1 MGKIKKIIENELI
14 GGTQSTDIYPVTS
27 TKAVYD
33 EDNENLDSILKR
45 RGIIN
50 VSTNYNSTHTAETL
64 TLEQAIDKVPLRD
77 RVLGFTMTFLSSDGW
92 KTYQFTGT
100 TINNW
105 ANINNWTSF
114 VNDAQ
119 LKSNQDSITEKLD
132 TKVNTSAI
140 VQQTG
145 DSMTSVMSQ
154 KAVTDA
160 LKKVPIKVSEI
171 LRPKYTGS
179 QMVVIGDDISTFKGY
194 VHDGFATYYPVLNV
208 AWSDV
213 DSVDKTYWKIIYNAL
228 GFSSIQNLSYSKSTL
243 APTINTIPSLS
254 RRINMVI
261 GEPSLI
267 IIALGMNDSDR
278 NVPIGDFNY
287 DIETTSYTG
296 TFSDEYIRTI
306 RYIKE
311 RYPSSDVICLSFY
324 MKDTYADA
332 IHQISEHYGL
342 IYADCRS
349 VKGYTTKYPNA
360 ENMAD
365 IADFILSNLANS
377 EHGTYTIT
385 KGLIENVQNEHI
397 IADMYYSMSKYTGS
411 VDVKEGLSLSYKIK
425 KIGDT
430 SGGSAIVKL
439 IDEVGEVTT
448 VYSTTTLSADL
459 IEGSI
464 VPTKRYVQL
473 SLDGNVKYNI
483 EIRQANTSET
493 DLLKE
498 SIDTALGKDLGVT
511 LSDFVKE
518 QHRGIAAD
526 GSSNGWYYGDR
537 YSYLVPEA
545 VRSIKVQYS
554 CTNRNV
560 HGGWND
566 KNTLAIAI
574 YGGDGSITPENLIDK
589 LGFMDIEGIDNMQT
603 FVLQA
608 SKVRKVVFVTGLDQ
622 DKTTFSIS
630 VKNLGIDATN
640 VGYNGGTLSSEID
653 SMQASVNG
661 TRERIDRRPYI
672 TENDRNMIYKS
683 CQSVGI
689 GKDYRWPLCTSG
701 VFKNTERGKVFYRVT
716 GCRWTDGNSDILVNP
731 LINHSAPDPTWIK
744 AGNYFY
750 MCGTGYPFDIYR
762 SVDFVKWERIGQII
776 SNNSELQG
784 RHLMAA
790 DLHFINGQYVCYM
803 VDYVS
808 RNIRIIAHTSKD
820 CVNWTYH
827 GEVLASM
834 QTLGLPVPSMD
845 PTYIDGYMVFGS
857 YPNGIATIKMSED
870 GLSVADGAKA
880 TQIVFGQYEGST
892 VFKYKNYYYLFVSS
906 GHYDRYDYHISI
918 CRSTSLEGAFVNKNG
933 AELSKTVLPTTWLSA
948 GAWDMFNGCGHSGNI
963 LTDDKGGMYIIYHAH
978 TQHAEVEEPM
988 PRYPCIQKIIEGD
1001 DGWLTAVDENDVPT
1015 TKPCVVCSV
1024 PYIKVPDA
1032 YIEDR
1037 DWIK

>member
-1 MGKIKKIIENELI
+1 MTKIQDLRLLAHTIKTETHV
-14 GGTQSTDIYPVTS
+14 GGNTADRVGSAFEGVADALEGTEQIAEMD
-27 TKAVYD
+27 KAVQEVQQQVD
-33 EDNENLDSILKR
+33 ASKAQIQ
-45 RGIIN
+45 
-50 VSTNYNSTHTAETL
+50 TL
-64 TLEQAIDKVPLRD
+64 
-77 RVLGFTMTFLSSDGW
+77 
-92 KTYQFTGT
+92 
-100 TINNW
+100 
-105 ANINNWTSF
+105 
-114 VNDAQ
+114 VNA
-119 LKSNQDSITEKLD
+119 LP
-132 TKVNTSAI
+132 V

-145 DSMTSVMSQ
+145 DSTTSVMSQ

-160 LKKVPIKVSEI
+160 LGKETAKVSEI
-171 LRPKYTGS
+171 LRAKYTGS
-179 QMVVIGDDISTFKGY
+179 QMVVIGDDISTFKGH
-194 VHDGFATYYPVLNV
+194 VHEGFATYYPVLNV

-213 DSVDKTYWKIIYNAL
+213 DTVDKTFWKIIYDAL
-228 GFSSIQNLSYSKSTL
+228 GFSDIQNLSYSKGNS
-243 APTINTIPSLS
+243 APTNNNIPSLS

-267 IIALGMNDSDR
+267 IIALGTNDSGN
-278 NVPIGDFNY
+278 NVPIGDYNY
-287 DIETTSYTG
+287 DVETTSYTG

-311 RYPSSDVICLSFY
+311 RYPLADVICLSFY

-332 IHQISEHYGL
+332 IRQISEHYGL

-349 VKGYTTKYPNA
+349 IKGYTTKYPNA
-360 ENMAD
+360 KNMSD
-365 IADFILSNLANS
+365 IAAFILSNLSKS
-377 EHGTYTIT
+377 EHGMYSIT
-385 KGLIENVQNEHI
+385 KSLVDNVRNEQI
-397 IADMYYSMSKYTGS
+397 ITDMYFSTLKYTGS
-411 VDVKEGLSLSYKIK
+411 VDVKKNNALRFKIK
-425 KIGDT
+425 KIDDNA
-430 SGGSAIVKL
+430 GGKATVKL
-439 IDEVGEVTT
+439 IDEVGE
-448 VYSTTTLSADL
+448 TTTLYTTNTLSANL

-464 VPTKRYVQL
+464 ITTKKYVQL
-473 SLDGNVKYNI
+473 TIEGNVKYNI
-483 EIRQANTSET
+483 EIRQANRSEA

-518 QHRGIAAD
+518 QHKGIASD
-526 GSSNGWYYGDR
+526 GSANGWYYGDR

-545 VRSIKVQYS
+545 VRSIEVQYR

-560 HGGWND
+560 HGGWLD
-566 KNTLAIAI
+566 KDTLAIAI
-574 YGGDGSITPENLIDK
+574 YGGDGSITPENVIGK
-589 LGFMDIEGIDNMQT
+589 LGFRDIEGIDDMQT
-603 FVLQA
+603 FILQA

-640 VGYNGGTLSSEID
+640 VGYNGGTLSSELN

-672 TENDRNMIYKS
+672 TENDRSMIYDS
-683 CQSVGI
+683 FQSVGI

-701 VFKNTERGKVFYRVT
+701 VFKNTEREKEFYRVT
-716 GCRWTDGNSDILVNP
+716 GCRWTDGNHDVLVNP
-731 LINHSAPDPTWIK
+731 LINHSVPDPTWIK

-762 SVDFVKWERIGQII
+762 SVDFVKWKRIGQVIAND
-776 SNNSELQG
+776 SDLQG
-784 RHLMAA
+784 RSLMAA
-790 DLHFINGQYVCYM
+790 DIHFINGQYVCYM
-803 VDYVS
+803 VDYVP
-808 RNIRIIAHTSKD
+808 RNIRIIAHTSQD

-845 PTYIDGYMVFGS
+845 PTYIDGYLVFGS

-870 GLSVADGAKA
+870 GLSVADGAEA
-880 TQIVFGQYEGST
+880 TQIVFGQYEGAT
-892 VFKYKNYYYLFVSS
+892 VFKYRSYYYLFVSS

-918 CRSTSLEGAFVNKNG
+918 CRSTSLEGAFVNKDGN
-933 AELSKTVLPTTWLSA
+933 ELSNTVSPTTWLSA

-1001 DGWLTAVDENDVPT
+1001 DGWLTAVDENGTPT

-1024 PYIKVPDA
+1024 PNIKVPDA

>member
-1 MGKIKKIIENELI
+1 MGKIKKILENELI
-14 GGTQSTDIYPVTS
+14 GGTQSTDVYPVTS

-33 EDNENLDSILKR
+33 ENNKNLDSIL
-45 RGIIN
+45 N
-50 VSTNYNSTHTAETL
+50 
-64 TLEQAIDKVPLRD
+64 
-77 RVLGFTMTFLSSDGW
+77 
-92 KTYQFTGT
+92 
-100 TINNW
+100 
-105 ANINNWTSF
+105 
-114 VNDAQ
+114 
-119 LKSNQDSITEKLD
+119 SITEKLD

-145 DSMTSVMSQ
+145 DSTTSVMSQ

-160 LKKVPIKVSEI
+160 LGKGASRVSEI
-171 LRPKYTGS
+171 LRSKYSGS
-179 QMVVIGDDISTFKGY
+179 QMVVIGDDISTFKGH
-194 VHDGFATYYPVLNV
+194 VHEGFATYYPVLNV

-213 DSVDKTYWKIIYNAL
+213 DTVDKTYWKIIYDAL
-228 GFSSIQNLSYSKSTL
+228 GFSDIQNLSYSKGNS
-243 APTINTIPSLS
+243 APTNNNIPSLS

-267 IIALGMNDSDR
+267 IIALGTNDSEN

-287 DIETTSYTG
+287 DVETTSYTG

-311 RYPSSDVICLSFY
+311 RYPLADVICLSFY

-332 IHQISEHYGL
+332 IRQISEHYGL

-360 ENMAD
+360 KNMSD
-365 IADFILSNLANS
+365 IADFILSNLSKSKHGVYSITNS
-377 EHGTYTIT
+377 LAY
-385 KGLIENVQNEHI
+385 NARNEHI
-397 IADMYYSMSKYTGS
+397 ITDMYFSSLQYKGS
-411 VDVKEGLSLSYKIK
+411 VDVKEGLTLSFKIK
-425 KIGDT
+425 KIGDK

-439 IDEVGEVTT
+439 EDEVGEITT
-448 VYSTTTLSADL
+448 VYSTNTLSANL

-464 VPTKRYVQL
+464 VPKKKYVQL
-473 SLDGNVKYNI
+473 IIEGNIKFNI
-483 EIRQANTSET
+483 EIRQANIPDTEILRQ
-493 DLLKE
+493 D
-498 SIDTALGKDLGVT
+498 IDTALGKDLGVT
-511 LSDFVKE
+511 LSDFTKE
-518 QHRGIAAD
+518 QHKGIAAD
-526 GSSNGWYYGDR
+526 GAANNWYYGDR
-537 YSYLVPEA
+537 YSYLVPDA
-545 VRSIKVQYS
+545 VRSIEVQYS
-554 CTNRNV
+554 CKNRNV
-560 HGGWND
+560 NGGWLD
-566 KNTLAIAI
+566 KDTLAIAI
-574 YGGDGSITPENLIDK
+574 YGGNGSITPENVIGK
-589 LGFMDIEGIDNMQT
+589 LGFRDIEGVDNMQT
-603 FVLQA
+603 FILQA
-608 SKVRKVVFVTGLDQ
+608 SKVRKVVFVTGLNQDQ
-622 DKTTFSIS
+622 TTFSIS

-672 TENDRNMIYKS
+672 TENDRNMMYKS

-701 VFKNTERGKVFYRVT
+701 VFKNTERGKEFYRVT
-716 GCRWTDGNSDILVNP
+716 GCRWTDGNHDVLVNP

-784 RHLMAA
+784 RNLMAA

-834 QTLGLPVPSMD
+834 QTIGLPVPSMD

-857 YPNGIATIKMSED
+857 YPNGIAVIKMSED
-870 GLSVADGAKA
+870 GLSVADGAEA
-880 TQIVFGQYEGST
+880 TQVVFGSYEGAT

-918 CRSTSLEGAFVNKNG
+918 CRSTSLEGAFVNKDGN
-933 AELSKTVLPTTWLSA
+933 ELSNTISPTTWLSA

-963 LTDDKGGMYIIYHAH
+963 LTDDKGRMYIIYHAH

-988 PRYPCIQKIIEGD
+988 PRYPCIQKIIEGG
-1001 DGWLTAVDENDVPT
+1001 DGWLTAVDENDTPT

>member
-1 MGKIKKIIENELI
+1 MTKIQDLRQLAHTIKTETQV
-14 GGTQSTDIYPVTS
+14 GGNTADRVGSAFEGVADALQGTEQIAEMD
-27 TKAVYD
+27 KAVQEVQQHVD
-33 EDNENLDSILKR
+33 ASKAQIQSL
-45 RGIIN
+45 
-50 VSTNYNSTHTAETL
+50 
-64 TLEQAIDKVPLRD
+64 
-77 RVLGFTMTFLSSDGW
+77 
-92 KTYQFTGT
+92 
-100 TINNW
+100 
-105 ANINNWTSF
+105 
-114 VNDAQ
+114 VNA
-119 LKSNQDSITEKLD
+119 LP
-132 TKVNTSAI
+132 V

-145 DSMTSVMSQ
+145 DSTTSVMSQ
-154 KAVTDA
+154 KAVTEA
-160 LKKVPIKVSEI
+160 IGKETAKVSEI
-171 LRPKYTGS
+171 LRAKYTGS
-179 QMVVIGDDISTFKGY
+179 QMVIIGDDISTFKGY
-194 VHDGFATYYPVLNV
+194 VYDGFATYYPVPNV

-213 DSVDKTYWKIIYNAL
+213 DTVDKTYWKIIYNTL
-228 GFSSIQNLSYSKSTL
+228 GFSGIQNLSYSKGNS
-243 APTINTIPSLS
+243 APTNNNIPSLS
-254 RRINMVI
+254 RRINMVT

-267 IIALGMNDSDR
+267 IIAVGTNDSGN
-278 NVPIGDFNY
+278 NVTIGDLNY
-287 DIETTSYTG
+287 DVPTTSYMG

-311 RYPSSDVICLSFY
+311 RYPLSDVMCLSFY
-324 MKDTYADA
+324 MKDAYADA
-332 IHQISEHYGL
+332 IRQISEHYGL

-360 ENMAD
+360 KNMAD
-365 IADFILSNLANS
+365 IANLLLSSLSNS

-385 KGLIENVQNEHI
+385 KGLLENVQNEHI
-397 IADMYYSMSKYTGS
+397 ITDMYFSSLKYTGS

-430 SGGSAIVKL
+430 SGGKAIVEL
-439 IDEVGEVTT
+439 ADEVGEITT
-448 VYSTTTLSADL
+448 VYSTSTLSANL

-464 VPTKRYVQL
+464 VPTKKYVQL
-473 SLDGNVKYNI
+473 IIEGNVKFNI

-518 QHRGIAAD
+518 QNKGIASD
-526 GSSNGWYYGDR
+526 GSANGWYYGDR

-545 VRSIKVQYS
+545 VRSIEVRYS
-554 CTNRNV
+554 CKNRNV
-560 HGGWND
+560 HGGWLD
-566 KNTLAIAI
+566 KDTLAIAI
-574 YGGDGSITPENLIDK
+574 YGGDGSITPENVICK
-589 LGFMDIEGIDNMQT
+589 LGFRDIEGIDDMQT
-603 FVLQA
+603 FILRA

-653 SMQASVNG
+653 SMRTYVNG

-672 TENDRNMIYKS
+672 TENDRNMMYKS

-716 GCRWTDGNSDILVNP
+716 GCRWTDGNSDVVVNP

-750 MCGTGYPFDIYR
+750 LCGTGYPFDIYR
-762 SVDFVKWERIGQII
+762 SVDFVKWERIGQVIAND
-776 SNNSELQG
+776 SDLQG
-784 RHLMAA
+784 RSLMAP

-803 VDYVS
+803 VDYV
-808 RNIRIIAHTSKD
+808 RGNIRIIAHTSQD

-857 YPNGIATIKMSED
+857 YPNGIAVIKMSED
-870 GLSVADGAKA
+870 GLSVADGANAK
-880 TQIVFGQYEGST
+880 QIVFGSYEGAT

-918 CRSTSLEGAFVNKNG
+918 CRSTSLEGAFVNKDGN
-933 AELSKTVLPTTWLSA
+933 ELSKTISPTTWLSA
-948 GAWDMFNGCGHSGNI
+948 RAWDMFNGCGHSGNI

-1001 DGWLTAVDENDVPT
+1001 DGWLTAVDENGTPT